1 MHLHGQP
8 LKPDY
13 CIHLLKGKGKCV
25 QPTKL
30 KTLCFSE
37 LTIHKKLCP
46 HEGSLRFL
54 ICNNLVSSMFHKH
67 LSSRGHAIF
76 WSLPELIPHT
86 IWAGRGLRGTLD
98 EAREPYLVN
107 GQSHF
112 LKAGGFGACFWAVY
126 RSRFTSMRSRG
137 WFSGLRG
144 KTQCPSSFTATPQ
157 PQAALNECLRPSF
170 TFYTPQTPICQPAS

>member
-46 HEGSLRFL
+46 REGSLRFL
-54 ICNNLVSSMFHKH
+54 ICSNLVSSMLHKH

-86 IWAGRGLRGTLD
+86 IWTGRGLRGTLD
-98 EAREPYLVN
+98 EAREPYSVN

-112 LKAGGFGACFWAVY
+112 LKAGGVW
-126 RSRFTSMRSRG
+126 
-137 WFSGLRG
+137 GLLLG
-144 KTQCPSSFTATPQ
+144 CVSFPIHFHEKPWLVFRVKRENTVPFVFYSHTTATGC
-157 PQAALNECLRPSF
+157 AE
-170 TFYTPQTPICQPAS
+170 